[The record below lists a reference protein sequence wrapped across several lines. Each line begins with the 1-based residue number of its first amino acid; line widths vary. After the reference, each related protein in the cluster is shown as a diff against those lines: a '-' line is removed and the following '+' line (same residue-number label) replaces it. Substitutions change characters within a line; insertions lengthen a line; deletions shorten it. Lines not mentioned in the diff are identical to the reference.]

1 MSYAVL
7 RMQKFKQPDL
17 KGIQFH
23 NQRERESQTNMDI
36 DPERTKDNYDLIHAG
51 HIDYNQQVN
60 GRIEEGRE
68 TKTKVRKD
76 AVRVASFLVSSDQ
89 AFFDGLSEDE
99 EKRFFETSLAF
110 FQERYGKENIAYAM
124 VHKDE
129 KTPHMH
135 VGLVPLTSDGRLS
148 AKDYFGKP
156 KQLVQLQDDYAA
168 SVKAQGFDLERG
180 VSSDKKH
187 IEERRFKALTAKE
200 EQETAE
206 RRLGIKNNH
215 YKRVSGEL
223 EWAENQ
229 LEKISGQ
236 LNTAVEEMNEAK
248 FETGNL
254 EKLKEQVGEAAE
266 ELQQKQAKIRKVDEQ
281 NGQLENI
288 DQIVERAEPKKKM
301 FKDVVEMPAE
311 DFERF
316 KQVAEHGVRM
326 EQQIEPYRQENAQL
340 KQERDQERKTANQ
353 YKRLWTEKRQENDDL
368 QKKYDEEKKN
378 WREQIKEMARELRS
392 YDYLREFVEK
402 MYGKMKG
409 WVQEKDQSEGRVT
422 KDWEDR
428 LPRMKREAH
437 EETREETGLQTPD
450 AMKEE
455 GKPLAKPKQQQRNRG
470 MEL

>member
-60 GRIEEGRE
+60 DRIEEARE

-89 AFFDGLSEDE
+89 AFFDGLNDE
-99 EKRFFETSLAF
+99 EEQRFFETSLAF

-187 IEERRFKALTAKE
+187 IEERRFKALTANQEYE
-200 EQETAE
+200 ETE
-206 RRLGIKNNH
+206 RRIGIKNKH
-215 YKRVSGEL
+215 YKRVTNEL
-223 EWAENQ
+223 DWTENQ
-229 LEKISGQ
+229 LEKVGGQ
-236 LNTAVEEMNEAK
+236 LNEAVERMNELNFATGK
-248 FETGNL
+248 LEQLKTQVSETEG
-254 EKLKEQVGEAAE
+254 
-266 ELQQKQAKIRKVDEQ
+266 ELQE
-281 NGQLENI
+281 
-288 DQIVERAEPKKKM
+288 
-301 FKDVVEMPAE
+301 
-311 DFERF
+311 
-316 KQVAEHGVRM
+316 
-326 EQQIEPYRQENAQL
+326 
-340 KQERDQERKTANQ
+340 
-353 YKRLWTEKRQENDDL
+353 
-368 QKKYDEEKKN
+368 
-378 WREQIKEMARELRS
+378 
-392 YDYLREFVEK
+392 
-402 MYGKMKG
+402 
-409 WVQEKDQSEGRVT
+409 
-422 KDWEDR
+422 
-428 LPRMKREAH
+428 
-437 EETREETGLQTPD
+437 
-450 AMKEE
+450 
-455 GKPLAKPKQQQRNRG
+455 
-470 MEL
+470 

>member
-7 RMQKFKQPDL
+7 RMQKFKQRDL

-51 HIDYNQQVN
+51 PIDYNEHVN
-60 GRIEEGRE
+60 ARIEEKRE
-68 TKTKVRKD
+68 AQTKVRKD
-76 AVRVASFLVSSDQ
+76 AVRVASFLVSSDRE
-89 AFFDGLSEDE
+89 FFDGLTPEE

-110 FQERYGKENIAYAM
+110 FQERYGKENIAYAT

-129 KTPHMH
+129 TTPHMH
-135 VGLVPLTSDGRLS
+135 VGLVPLTPDGRLS

-168 SVKAQGFDLERG
+168 TVKAQGFHLERG
-180 VSSDKKH
+180 VSSDRKH
-187 IEERRFKALTAKE
+187 IEERRFKALTAEKREASADSKFESTLKKQSRAQQQLYRSE
-200 EQETAE
+200 E
-206 RRLGIKNNH
+206 
-215 YKRVSGEL
+215 EL
-223 EWAENQ
+223 EKVN
-229 LEKISGQ
+229 GQ
-236 LNTAVEEMNEAK
+236 LNDAVEKMNEAK

-254 EKLKEQVGEAAE
+254 AKLKEQVQGAE
-266 ELQQKQAKIRKVDEQ
+266 EELEQKQAKIRKADEQ
-281 NGQLENI
+281 NGQLEHI
-288 DQIVERAEPKKKM
+288 ERIVERAEPKKKM

-316 KQVAEHGVRM
+316 KQVAQHGVRM

-340 KQERDQERKTANQ
+340 KQERDQERKTSNQ
-353 YKRLWTEKRQENDDL
+353 YKRLWTEKRQEKDDL

-409 WVQEKDQSEGRVT
+409 WVQEKDQAEGRVT

-437 EETREETGLQTPD
+437 EETRQETGLQTPE
-450 AMKEE
+450 AMKQE
-455 GKPLAKPKQQQRNRG
+455 GKPLANPKQQQRNRG